1 MAFYLAFILTH
12 SLTWALPYLN
22 RERQISVGQ
31 LIKSRDPQ
39 LAGGKRSKDLNLC
52 FSQHLKYQ
60 RIETY
65 RVNKNSPEVSVGVS
79 ENRIASGKLTVEI
92 VGFTYQRW

>member
-1 MAFYLAFILTH
+1 M
-12 SLTWALPYLN
+12 
-22 RERQISVGQ
+22 
-31 LIKSRDPQ
+31 
-39 LAGGKRSKDLNLC
+39 
-52 FSQHLKYQ
+52 KYQ